1 MLNIFQKN
9 ATTPNDVK
17 GIRDSFLRFTK
28 EQLQKSEGGEGFN
41 IRSLQFFIFC
51 AEADK
56 NLYEAALYVG
66 EEDRFKN
73 EVQKIA
79 DDYAIDLPEDWTVE
93 ISFVDTPPPETMK
106 LPDLDAAL
114 FIQTRKRSIH
124 KASTAYIRVV
134 IGEAE
139 KERYSI
145 QSTDGRIN
153 IGREKQVQTENGFFR
168 TNHIAFPSAGNNEH
182 NKYISR
188 QHAHIEYDN
197 DAGVFLLFADEGGV
211 PPRNKVKVLSIQSA
225 EPIKLY
231 STHIGYAL
239 KEGDQVRLGESA
251 VIEFSY
257 NE

>member
-1 MLNIFQKN
+1 MFQKN
-9 ATTPNDVK
+9 ATTPTDVK
-17 GIRDSFLRFTK
+17 GIRDSFLRFIK
-28 EQLQKSEGGEGFN
+28 EQLQKTEGGEGFN
-41 IRSLQFFIFC
+41 IRALQLFIFC
-51 AEADK
+51 LEAEK
-56 NLYEAALYVG
+56 HVYESALYVG
-66 EEDRFKN
+66 EEERFKN

-79 DDYAIDLPEDWTVE
+79 DDYAIDLPDDWALELDFVE
-93 ISFVDTPPPETMK
+93 APPQEAMK
-106 LPDLDAAL
+106 IPDLNAAL
-114 FIQTRKRSIH
+114 FVQTRKRSLH
-124 KASTAYIRVV
+124 KASTAYIRIVF
-134 IGEAE
+134 GEAE
-139 KERYSI
+139 KERYTI

-168 TNHIAFPSAGNNEH
+168 TNHIAFPSASSNEH

-211 PPRNKVKVLSIQSA
+211 PPRNKVKVLSSESA
-225 EPIKLY
+225 EPVKLY

-257 NE
+257 IE